1 MTLLGKIFTVLVFV
15 MSLVFMSFA
24 VVVFATHRNWKML
37 VTNDTPNEKYGLG
50 LVQQLAQRKEAII
63 SLKAEMDDIRN
74 QLEVERAARRHAI
87 GALETKLAE
96 TAQRLTDK
104 EAELRSLQAAE
115 GEAAEA
121 LKVAELTVAALRG
134 EVVKLRDEIRVAQ
147 LDRDQQFEKVVQ
159 LTDLWQG
166 SRGLVGNLEERRQ
179 QLLAQIAD
187 CKRVMDKVGVSV
199 DMDVDGI
206 PPKLD
211 GIVTAVGESNL
222 IEVSLGSDD
231 GLRKGHRLEVF
242 RSNTYL
248 GHAIVL
254 KTDPDRSVAK
264 VDEESQKGLVK
275 VRDRVATKLG
285 RARTG

>member
-1 MTLLGKIFTVLVFV
+1 

-24 VVVFATHRNWKML
+24 VVVFATHKNWKML
-37 VTNDTPNEKYGLG
+37 VTNETPNEKYGLG

-63 SLKAEMDDIRN
+63 SLKAELDDIRN
-74 QLEVERAARRHAI
+74 QLELERAARRHAI

-96 TAQRLTDK
+96 TSQRLIDK
-104 EAELRSLQAAE
+104 EAELRTLQAAE
-115 GEAAEA
+115 GVAAEA
-121 LKVAELTVAALRG
+121 LRLAESNAEELRK
-134 EVVKLRDEIRVAQ
+134 EVVGLRNEIRLAQ
-147 LDRDQQFEKVVQ
+147 ADRDQQFEKVVQ
-159 LTDLWQG
+159 LTDLWNG
-166 SRGLVGNLEERRQ
+166 SRGLVSSLEERRQ

-199 DMDVDGI
+199 NMDVDGI

-211 GIVTAVGESNL
+211 GIVTAVGERNL

-231 GLRKGHRLEVF
+231 GLRVGHRLEVF
-242 RSNTYL
+242 RSNAYL

-264 VDEESQKGLVK
+264 IDEESQKGRVE

-285 RARTG
+285 RTRTG